1 MLHLAMVISSQSSSS
16 IVINKESD
24 FGLFFSREIKISI
37 ILQEKM
43 I

>member
-1 MLHLAMVISSQSSSS
+1 MVIGSQSSSS

-24 FGLFFSREIKISI
+24 FDLSFSREIKISI